1 MERPWYL
8 VCWPCVT
15 QQRIRQKY
23 QKIDLRNQNFI
34 FTTTFGALQS
44 TEGGCSGEVVVA
56 SGDAAMGVAGL
67 RRALGGRHAAHGG
80 RGAGQA
86 AAAAGRGARRRERW
100 KSGRAT
106 RRATGDGA
114 AGLCGCTA
122 GCPPSRRRA
131 SPWRRSWTKKVGPG
145 SDDAG
150 SSSVPEDLRSFPG
163 DGASMLVSSG
173 GRHSEGHGS
182 ERGCRRAGALDSKE
196 EQWFAIR
203 ILQCFARQECFFLPA
218 AHTDEPW
225 SVALH
230 GLRCTKPPLE
240 DRRFSHKHLLDQKE
254 QRVRNKFMHG
264 HGKRI

>member
-34 FTTTFGALQS
+34 FTTTSGALQS
-44 TEGGCSGEVVVA
+44 TEGGRSGEVVVA

-114 AGLCGCTA
+114 ASFYAGARRGAHRHGGERALGGVRGLHKGSAHSTIHAEQAEQPTFSPAHQKLA
-122 GCPPSRRRA
+122 GICHHFIEGGYRRR
-131 SPWRRSWTKKVGPG
+131 PG
-145 SDDAG
+145 SLRRCLRRGSCGAARRARDDA
-150 SSSVPEDLRSFPG
+150 D
-163 DGASMLVSSG
+163 
-173 GRHSEGHGS
+173 
-182 ERGCRRAGALDSKE
+182 C
-196 EQWFAIR
+196 
-203 ILQCFARQECFFLPA
+203 
-218 AHTDEPW
+218 
-225 SVALH
+225 
-230 GLRCTKPPLE
+230 
-240 DRRFSHKHLLDQKE
+240 
-254 QRVRNKFMHG
+254 
-264 HGKRI
+264 

>member
-1 MERPWYL
+1 MLALCDTAAHRA
-8 VCWPCVT
+8 
-15 QQRIRQKY
+15 
-23 QKIDLRNQNFI
+23 KIPEKNDLRNQNFI

-163 DGASMLVSSG
+163 DGASVLVSSG
-173 GRHSEGHGS
+173 GSLAGDTVRVTVRSEDVGVLGPLAPKKSSGS
-182 ERGCRRAGALDSKE
+182 QYEIFNALQAKS
-196 EQWFAIR
+196 
-203 ILQCFARQECFFLPA
+203 
-218 AHTDEPW
+218 
-225 SVALH
+225 S
-230 GLRCTKPPLE
+230 
-240 DRRFSHKHLLDQKE
+240 
-254 QRVRNKFMHG
+254 
-264 HGKRI
+264 